1 MLLIYTIYDILHT
14 IYYILYIIYPILY
27 TIIIDVAFLIKNW
40 SMEGSKII
48 IFEVPNRSIFDGFPY
63 EKPPFL
69 RLLYKSAFGTPKS
82 AKTIEKLM
90 VF

>member
-1 MLLIYTIYDILHT
+1 MYDILHT

-48 IFEVPNRSIFDGFPY
+48 ILMSQIG
-63 EKPPFL
+63 PFL
-69 RLLYKSAFGTPKS
+69 MDFPRKNLHF
-82 AKTIEKLM
+82 
-90 VF
+90 